1 MNGNSILLD
10 TNIILYLLN
19 GEETLLPL
27 LEDKKLF
34 ISFVTQLELLGS
46 RFLLPS
52 DLEIIK
58 QFISE
63 CTIVDI
69 TQEIKDNTISARRNY
84 NLKLPDAIILAT
96 AVWLNMPL
104 ITADKDFTK
113 VEDAEIILFKR

>member
-34 ISFVTQLELLGS
+34 ISFVTQLKLLGS

-52 DLEIIK
+52 DLDIIK

-63 CTIVDI
+63 YC
-69 TQEIKDNTISARRNY
+69 
-84 NLKLPDAIILAT
+84 
-96 AVWLNMPL
+96 
-104 ITADKDFTK
+104 
-113 VEDAEIILFKR
+113 

>member
-52 DLEIIK
+52 DLDIIK

-63 CTIVDI
+63 YC
-69 TQEIKDNTISARRNY
+69 
-84 NLKLPDAIILAT
+84 
-96 AVWLNMPL
+96 
-104 ITADKDFTK
+104 
-113 VEDAEIILFKR
+113 